1 MADAVNR
8 DWRRRRANNTV
19 NLSHTTHGVEGF
31 DQLVAL
37 VTELT
42 AHVNA
47 LKLRDVEREIGWMYE
62 TLHSDGKTKGRIEFT
77 VWSEIFTCPE
87 CAGEV
92 NFIAEALDDDNR
104 TLDSFSHGPL
114 QIIR

>member
-47 LKLRDVEREIGWMYE
+47 LKLRDVEREQQLNDLKSNLAKWAE
-62 TLHSDGKTKGRIEFT
+62 WADGRLR
-77 VWSEIFTCPE
+77 
-87 CAGEV
+87 A
-92 NFIAEALDDDNR
+92 
-104 TLDSFSHGPL
+104 
-114 QIIR
+114 